1 MKNKK
6 IKVLLV
12 AIALLFSCFL
22 TCFTTTAQ
30 VAYASNI
37 GIVGGYSD
45 VLDDLQKDENFDANN
60 YPVKQDDSSLQV
72 ITIAESTDK
81 ELLIYVYQPSA
92 EYYSLRATSI
102 NISVT
107 ENMSFINYGLS
118 FVNSNG
124 VFYKYRVNNFLVSDD
139 LIRNYEI
146 TSIYRP
152 FNKLYDKELEN
163 GNIINEVD
171 FKVAKYYS
179 FVTTETGVT
188 FFEKDIDVIEV
199 LDKYVG
205 FVRYEDGVYSSSW
218 GPAWGNFLSPGMD
231 SHFVAFT
238 TDKKIDKLM
247 EADVFFQYQTYKA
260 ERVYTSVLLKGDYV
274 ETWGEINSKV
284 SYIDY
289 TQTVEEIA
297 GNYKYKFDR
306 IQTVAEFEETE
317 DYEYVYNG
325 VFFNSTTEIK
335 LTEQGKK
342 DIEGM
347 DWVLRF
353 YESDYSD
360 YTSMSGTNLT
370 GAKIYTDYIEKTLV
384 SSVTILRLRFET
396 DGFVYN
402 LGVIDNKQTGD
413 GIPDNYTK
421 TIWELTD
428 FAKVILLLLLL
439 IILLVVL
446 WPVLPSIFNAI
457 WTVVKFIFKLVWWIV
472 SAPFKLIG
480 KLFKK
485 RDKG

>member
-60 YPVKQDDSSLQV
+60 YPAKQDDYSLQV

-81 ELLIYVYQPSA
+81 ELLVYVYQPSA
-92 EYYSLRATSI
+92 EYYNLRATSI

-107 ENMSFINYGLS
+107 ETMSFINYGLS

-124 VFYKYRVNNFLVSDD
+124 VFYKYRVKNFLVSDD

-188 FFEKDIDVIEV
+188 FFEKDIDFIEV

-218 GPAWGNFLSPGMD
+218 GSAWGTFLSPGMD

-247 EADVFFQYQTYKA
+247 EADVFFQYQTYNA
-260 ERVYTSVLLKGDYV
+260 ERTYSSALIKGDYS
-274 ETWGEINSKV
+274 ETFGEINSKV

-289 TQTVEEIA
+289 TQKVEEVA
-297 GNYKYKFDR
+297 GNYKYKFNR
-306 IQTVAEFEETE
+306 IQTVAEFETTE
-317 DYEYVYNG
+317 NYEYVYNG
-325 VFFNSTTEIK
+325 IFFNSTTEVK

-347 DWVLRF
+347 DWILRF
-353 YESDYSD
+353 YESDYAD
-360 YTSMSGTNLT
+360 YTSYLGTPVT
-370 GAKIYTDYIEKTLV
+370 GGTLYTDHIEKTLV
-384 SSVTILRLRFET
+384 SNVTILRLRFET
-396 DGFVYN
+396 DGVVYN

-421 TIWELTD
+421 TTLELTD
-428 FAKVILLLLLL
+428 FAKIILFLLLL

-446 WPVLPSIFNAI
+446 WPVLPQVINLICKF
-457 WTVVKFIFKLVWWIV
+457 VKFIFKAIWWII
-472 SAPFKLIG
+472 STPFKLIG

-485 RDKG
+485 RE

>member
-60 YPVKQDDSSLQV
+60 YPAKQDDYSLQV

-81 ELLIYVYQPSA
+81 ELLVYVYQPSA
-92 EYYSLRATSI
+92 EYYNLRATSI

-107 ENMSFINYGLS
+107 ETMSFINYGLS

-124 VFYKYRVNNFLVSDD
+124 VFYKYRVKNFLVSDD

-205 FVRYEDGVYSSSW
+205 FVRYEDGV
-218 GPAWGNFLSPGMD
+218 
-231 SHFVAFT
+231 
-238 TDKKIDKLM
+238 
-247 EADVFFQYQTYKA
+247 
-260 ERVYTSVLLKGDYV
+260 
-274 ETWGEINSKV
+274 
-284 SYIDY
+284 
-289 TQTVEEIA
+289 
-297 GNYKYKFDR
+297 
-306 IQTVAEFEETE
+306 
-317 DYEYVYNG
+317 
-325 VFFNSTTEIK
+325 
-335 LTEQGKK
+335 
-342 DIEGM
+342 
-347 DWVLRF
+347 
-353 YESDYSD
+353 
-360 YTSMSGTNLT
+360 
-370 GAKIYTDYIEKTLV
+370 
-384 SSVTILRLRFET
+384 
-396 DGFVYN
+396 
-402 LGVIDNKQTGD
+402 
-413 GIPDNYTK
+413 
-421 TIWELTD
+421 
-428 FAKVILLLLLL
+428 
-439 IILLVVL
+439 
-446 WPVLPSIFNAI
+446 
-457 WTVVKFIFKLVWWIV
+457 
-472 SAPFKLIG
+472 
-480 KLFKK
+480 
-485 RDKG
+485 